1 MTHQASS
8 HPHDSA
14 PDSKAAAEPRDVPAP
29 ETGREPADT
38 PPTDRAAAP
47 AATGNRGVDPLL
59 RCLIRL
65 TLHFGRPVAAPDI
78 RATIPIPESGMN
90 VSLFQRAADRLGYM
104 VRREPIDAAA
114 LATMPLPFV
123 LIGRAGQPAV
133 VALDRNG
140 TELTVFDPVN
150 ETSERV
156 EFIDALAR
164 SGEALL
170 VKPADDLTPRANWRS
185 MIGGRVRAV
194 LWEMIL
200 SSMVINLFALA
211 SPLFLMTVYNKVIGQ
226 RALDT
231 FTVLIIG
238 MISLYVF
245 DVILRAVRGYVSS
258 YTGARLDALIGS
270 EVVHHLVHLPF
281 KQFENTPTGVMSERL
296 RQLDTIRAF
305 FTGQMPVT
313 LVDVTFVFVFV
324 AALFFIGPLLGW
336 VVLGS
341 LPVFLVLSLL
351 FHRKQMALIEQNFMA
366 MAAKSSALNETL
378 NNALTIKSLGLES
391 DVEHRWSRRLALSA
405 WTGFRSHN
413 QSNIVGI
420 IGTLL
425 QQLVGLAII
434 FIGVRL
440 ILNNEM
446 SIGALIAANIL
457 ATRAIAP
464 VRQVVTAWTQL
475 QEVRAAFRRLDDIM
489 DEPTEDRPGA
499 NAPIP
504 PLQGRLT
511 FENVTF
517 RFDVDLPPAL
527 DAVSLDVPA
536 GTILGLIGPSGSG
549 KSTLVRLLQGLYT
562 PDNGR
567 VLIDET
573 DIAHISSPT
582 LRQQIGVVPQENQLF
597 AGTVH
602 ENIAMGM
609 PVKDPTRI
617 VAVARFVGAH
627 GFIQRLPKGYETVL
641 GERGAG
647 LSAGQRQLICIARAL
662 IRNPRIIILD
672 EATSA
677 LDPASED
684 LLMRNLKRA
693 ARGRTI
699 VMVSHRM
706 SPMAICDRVA
716 LIIDGHFERLGKP
729 ADVIPYA
736 RKRMAD
742 DRRGEAG
749 DGAAVD
755 TATAAPTT
763 TDGSVAS

>member
-1 MTHQASS
+1 
-8 HPHDSA
+8 
-14 PDSKAAAEPRDVPAP
+14 
-29 ETGREPADT
+29 
-38 PPTDRAAAP
+38 
-47 AATGNRGVDPLL
+47 
-59 RCLIRL
+59 
-65 TLHFGRPVAAPDI
+65 
-78 RATIPIPESGMN
+78 
-90 VSLFQRAADRLGYM
+90 
-104 VRREPIDAAA
+104 
-114 LATMPLPFV
+114 
-123 LIGRAGQPAV
+123 
-133 VALDRNG
+133 
-140 TELTVFDPVN
+140 
-150 ETSERV
+150 
-156 EFIDALAR
+156 
-164 SGEALL
+164 
-170 VKPADDLTPRANWRS
+170 
-185 MIGGRVRAV
+185 
-194 LWEMIL
+194 
-200 SSMVINLFALA
+200 
-211 SPLFLMTVYNKVIGQ
+211 MTVYNKVIGQ

-238 MISLYVF
+238 MVSLYVF
-245 DVILRAVRGYVSS
+245 DVILRALRGYVSS

-313 LVDVTFVFVFV
+313 LVDVTFIFIFV
-324 AALFFIGPLLGW
+324 AALFYIGTLLGW
-336 VVLGS
+336 VVLAS
-341 LPVFLVLSLL
+341 LPVFFGLSLL
-351 FHRKQMALIEQNFMA
+351 FHHKQKALIEQNFMA

-391 DVEHRWSRRLALSA
+391 EVEHRWSRRLALSA

-475 QEVRAAFRRLDDIM
+475 QEVRSAFRRLDDIM
-489 DEPTEDRPGA
+489 DEPTEGRPGDV
-499 NAPIP
+499 APTP

-511 FENVTF
+511 FEHVTF
-517 RFDVDLPPAL
+517 RFDPDLPPAI
-527 DAVSLDVPA
+527 DDVSLDIPA

-549 KSTLVRLLQGLYT
+549 KSTMIRLLQGLYA
-562 PDNGR
+562 PDSGR

-573 DIAHISSPT
+573 DISHISSPT
-582 LRQQIGVVPQENQLF
+582 LRQQISVVPQENQLF

-684 LLMRNLKRA
+684 LLMSNLKRA
-693 ARGRTI
+693 AKGRTI

-706 SPMAICDRVA
+706 SPMVICDQVG
-716 LIIDGHFERLGKP
+716 LIIDGHLERIGKP
-729 ADVIPYA
+729 ADVIPFA
-736 RKRMAD
+736 RKRMTEE
-742 DRRGEAG
+742 RRSE
-749 DGAAVD
+749 AVD
-755 TATAAPTT
+755 EDTVDARTDTQGAP
-763 TDGSVAS
+763 